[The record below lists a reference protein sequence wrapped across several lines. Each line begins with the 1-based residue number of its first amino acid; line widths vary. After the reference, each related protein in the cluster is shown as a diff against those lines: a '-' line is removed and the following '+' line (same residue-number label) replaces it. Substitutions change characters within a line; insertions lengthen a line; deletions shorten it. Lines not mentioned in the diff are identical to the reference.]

1 MKEPRIKLLILI
13 VVFLLIFLVMIGINM
28 SLKNV
33 KDLNSDSDKIFST
46 EKISNELFSEYYE
59 EAEKI
64 MEGMSIENKISQLFI
79 MDYRTPLYGNDSSYI
94 GGVIL
99 YGDFFSYNDVE
110 STKAYINSL
119 QKKSKIN
126 YAIAV
131 DEEGGTVSRIS
142 SYKQF
147 RSSRFLSS
155 NKLYKNGGLD
165 LLLETEDE
173 KDKLL
178 LSMNINLNL
187 APVADVSTDS
197 SDFMYDRTL
206 GVDAEETAKYISSV
220 TKKAKDNGI
229 ATCLKHFPGY
239 GNNEDT
245 HSKFVTD
252 TRDLSVFWDSDF
264 KPFMAG
270 IEAGTP
276 FIMVSHNIMA
286 SVDSEYPASLSK
298 KVIGILKEDL
308 NYSGIIM
315 TDDIAMYALLSYNEN
330 NNVAILALEA
340 GNDMIMSSDYSFHY
354 RQLVNAYKDG
364 VITEERI
371 NYSVRKII
379 AWKIAYGI
387 I

>member
-1 MKEPRIKLLILI
+1 MRKSKVKLLLIIVTIFLI
-13 VVFLLIFLVMIGINM
+13 VLIMINM
-28 SLKNV
+28 AIQNVDDSKNKFDEV
-33 KDLNSDSDKIFST
+33 INVEET
-46 EKISNELFSEYYE
+46 SNELFSDYYD

-79 MDYRTPLYGNDSSYI
+79 IDYRTPLYGNDPSYI
-94 GGVIL
+94 GGMIL

-110 STKAYINSL
+110 SAKAYVNTL
-119 QKKSKIN
+119 QNQSKLK

-147 RSSRFLSS
+147 RSSIFLSP
-155 NKLYKNGGLD
+155 NKLYKKGGLD
-165 LLLETEDE
+165 LILETEDE
-173 KDKLL
+173 KDKLI

-197 SDFMYDRTL
+197 NDFMYDRTL
-206 GVDAEETAKYISSV
+206 GVDAEETATYIAEV
-220 TKKAKDNGI
+220 TKKAKENGL

-245 HSKFVTD
+245 HIGVVTD
-252 TRDLSVFWDSDF
+252 TRDLSVFLDSDF
-264 KPFMAG
+264 KPFIAG

-276 FIMVSHNIMA
+276 FIMMSHNIMA

-298 KVIGILKEDL
+298 KVIDILKEDL

-315 TDDIAMYALLSYNEN
+315 SDDIAMYALLSYNIDD
-330 NNVAILALEA
+330 NVATLALEA
-340 GNDMIMSSDYSFHY
+340 GNDMIMSSNYSAHY
-354 RQLVNAYKDG
+354 RELVNAYNNG

-379 AWKIAYGI
+379 AWKLAYGI
-387 I
+387 IES

>member
-1 MKEPRIKLLILI
+1 MKKSKFKLLLII
-13 VVFLLIFLVMIGINM
+13 VVFLLIFLMKFSMGIQNIEE
-28 SLKNV
+28 SNNNYDEV
-33 KDLNSDSDKIFST
+33 IST
-46 EKISNELFSEYYE
+46 EEVKKELFSDYYD

-64 MEGMSIENKISQLFI
+64 MKEMTVENKISQLFI
-79 MDYRTPLYGNDSSYI
+79 IDYRTPLYGNNPSYI
-94 GGVIL
+94 GGMIL

-110 STKAYINSL
+110 SAKEYVNTL
-119 QKKSKIN
+119 QNQSKVK

-147 RSSRFLSS
+147 RSSIFLSP
-155 NKLYKNGGLD
+155 NKLYKKGGLD

-173 KDKLL
+173 KDKLI

-197 SDFMYDRTL
+197 RDFMYDRTL
-206 GVDAEETAKYISSV
+206 GVNAEETATYIAEV
-220 TKKAKDNGI
+220 TKKAKDNGL

-245 HSKFVTD
+245 HTGVVTD
-252 TRDLSVFWDSDF
+252 IRDLSVFMNSDF
-264 KPFMAG
+264 KPFIAG

-276 FIMVSHNIMA
+276 FIMMSHNIMA
-286 SVDSEYPASLSK
+286 SVDSEYPSSLSK
-298 KVIGILKEDL
+298 KVIRILKEDL

-315 TDDIAMYALLSYNEN
+315 SDDIAMYALLSYNIDN
-330 NNVAILALEA
+330 SVATLALEA
-340 GNDMIMSSDYSFHY
+340 GNDMIMSSNYSAHY
-354 RQLVNAYKDG
+354 RELVNAYKEG
-364 VITEERI
+364 IITEERI

-387 I
+387 IEI